1 MPLSLHARYG
11 LHRVVGEAGC
21 FPQPAWRLDPDPRI
35 SDAEILIDVER
46 LNLDSA
52 SFRQIAEA
60 SDGDPERVAQAIQ
73 RIVEERGK
81 LHNHVT
87 GSGGMLIGR
96 VREVGSYVRE
106 TRRLEPGERVATL
119 VSLTLTPLRIERVG
133 EVDMR
138 HGQVEVLGTA
148 VLFESSPY
156 AVLPDDIPERIAL
169 AALDVAGAPS
179 RTAGLVTPGDT
190 VLILGGGGTSGLLC
204 LHEARKHAGPAGCV
218 IVTDVSEGALEEVAS
233 TGLADHVVPADATDP
248 LALYEAVMEAGGRE
262 ADVAINLVNVGG
274 TEMGTIL
281 LTRQTGTILFFSMA
295 TSFTT
300 AALGAEGLGRAT
312 TMIIGNGHMPDT
324 GLTALNVLRENPQIR
339 AIFERRY
346 GGGA

>member
-1 MPLSLHARYG
+1 VPLSLQARYG
-11 LHRVVGEAGC
+11 LHRVVGESGC

-35 SDAEILIDVER
+35 SDAEVLIDVER

-60 SDGDPERVAQAIQ
+60 NDGDPDLVAQAIQ

-106 TRRLEPGERVATL
+106 TRRLQPGQRVATL

-156 AVLPDDIPERIAL
+156 AVLPDDVPERIAL

-179 RTAGLVTPGDT
+179 RTAALVSPGDT

-204 LHEARKHAGPAGCV
+204 LHEARKHAGPAGRV
-218 IVTDVSEGALEEVAS
+218 IVTDVSGEALEDVAS
-233 TGLADHVVPADATDP
+233 TGLADHVVAADATDP

-262 ADVAINLVNVGG
+262 ADVALNLVNVGG

-300 AALGAEGLGRAT
+300 AALGAEGRAT

-324 GLTALNVLRENPQIR
+324 GLVALNVLRESPEIR

-346 GGGA
+346 GGTQ